1 MKVDS
6 SDIHLLTH
14 NDDAILGTKKR
25 FQFELYWEKEE
36 KILEGLGLL
45 RNPKKSFFCK
55 NGGVFIEKYFK
66 KGLYE
71 INSKKTYSRR
81 ELYMAYCAAN
91 IVQAKQIISSQV
103 YIDKETLELN
113 LERIVTFWGYE
124 FFPEEIHY
132 PTFCGGWYNE
142 SIYGV
147 SLDLQRL
154 EELPYDSR
162 VYRAYKACKCDKLK
176 PKYKKGTYSPP
187 INRIFP
193 LHVPMIHQE
202 CEAFFDIGTL
212 YDITCKYS
220 TLRTNAEL
228 YVKAWESLRKKRRSE
243 FLKPASML
251 FKDFIKEVTTTSEKD
266 FKPLDFMIEKSCLT
280 EIFEKNLDDPYES
293 KNPLLEYLSSLN
305 EIPGIKQN
313 AWGLLF
319 TSQTLNARLNASQ
332 RKRLKLLFSHLSLTG
347 KLRKDTTIFPLEDFD
362 LFQERYFN
370 TMGYL
375 KVMGESENPHVPLI
389 KAEYANPKIQL
400 KKQVYGFYLSKEQY
414 AAYTDNRNTKN
425 IFEFIVRKRVND
437 IERLYELIDNYLAEQ
452 ITETVIESEEEDPQY
467 NPLIKPSGMI
477 RGATPE
483 TYKIFLANY
492 KLANDDDLK
501 IFFEV
506 QDLRL
511 NFSLIGNDFGQPY
524 TGEDYRN
531 DYLKLSDHA
540 RWIYDVHWGNPFKAL
555 EETDEDDG
563 DAGFDLF
570 G

>member
-1 MKVDS
+1 M
-6 SDIHLLTH
+6 
-14 NDDAILGTKKR
+14 
-25 FQFELYWEKEE
+25 
-36 KILEGLGLL
+36 
-45 RNPKKSFFCK
+45 
-55 NGGVFIEKYFK
+55 
-66 KGLYE
+66 
-71 INSKKTYSRR
+71 
-81 ELYMAYCAAN
+81 
-91 IVQAKQIISSQV
+91 
-103 YIDKETLELN
+103 ID
-113 LERIVTFWGYE
+113 R
-124 FFPEEIHY
+124 
-132 PTFCGGWYNE
+132 
-142 SIYGV
+142 
-147 SLDLQRL
+147 D
-154 EELPYDSR
+154 
-162 VYRAYKACKCDKLK
+162 
-176 PKYKKGTYSPP
+176 
-187 INRIFP
+187 
-193 LHVPMIHQE
+193 
-202 CEAFFDIGTL
+202 CEAFYDIGTL

-243 FLKPASML
+243 FLKPASKL
-251 FKDFIKEVTTTSEKD
+251 FVDFIKEVTTTSEKD

-313 AWGLLF
+313 AWGLMF

-414 AAYTDNRNTKN
+414 ASYTDNRNTKN

-452 ITETVIESEEEDPQY
+452 ITETEIEPEEEDPQY
-467 NPLIKPSGMI
+467 DPLIKPSGMI

-483 TYKIFLANY
+483 TYKIFLANHR
-492 KLANDDDLK
+492 LAGEEDLK

-555 EETDEDDG
+555 EETDEDDE